1 MSQIVE
7 LIENI
12 KRITYIQIM
21 DIIVAICIIILFRI
35 FSSSIAYIIIRMFKL
50 KVENKKK
57 IKESAFYN
65 PLKVFFDLLG
75 IYIAVIFLKKPLNI
89 SNEIMGFITKAF
101 EIISIIA
108 FARGLAKSFT
118 PKSTLVKKMKAKRNN
133 IDDSMFEFILKIVRA
148 VIYIIAGLIIITL
161 LGVNLNTLVA
171 GLGIGGVIIT
181 LAAQDT
187 AKNLFGGFVIFID
200 RPFAVGDWI
209 EMSPYEGIVE
219 DITFRSTRVRTFE
232 NSIVNV
238 PNSIIADTSIVNWSK
253 MEKRRFKTDL
263 CIQSDTPLEKL
274 DKFKERVKNMLQ
286 ERERIYDDSIIVN
299 FDEIRDDGLNILIS
313 SYTDSV
319 DYSSYIAEKESIN
332 NKIMK
337 ILREENIQLA
347 RDTRTVYLKD

>member
-133 IDDSMFEFILKIVRA
+133 IDDSMFEFILKIVRFS
-148 VIYIIAGLIIITL
+148 IYIIAGLIIITL

-171 GLGIGGVIIT
+171 GLGIGGVILT

-209 EMSPYEGIVE
+209 EMS
-219 DITFRSTRVRTFE
+219 
-232 NSIVNV
+232 
-238 PNSIIADTSIVNWSK
+238 
-253 MEKRRFKTDL
+253 
-263 CIQSDTPLEKL
+263 
-274 DKFKERVKNMLQ
+274 
-286 ERERIYDDSIIVN
+286 
-299 FDEIRDDGLNILIS
+299 
-313 SYTDSV
+313 
-319 DYSSYIAEKESIN
+319 
-332 NKIMK
+332 
-337 ILREENIQLA
+337 
-347 RDTRTVYLKD
+347 

>member
-133 IDDSMFEFILKIVRA
+133 IDDSMFEFILKIVRFS
-148 VIYIIAGLIIITL
+148 IYIIAGLIIITL

-171 GLGIGGVIIT
+171 GLGIGGVILT

-200 RPFAVGDWI
+200 RPFAVGDGI
-209 EMSPYEGIVE
+209 EVSTYEGIVE

>member
-133 IDDSMFEFILKIVRA
+133 IDDSMFEFILKIVRFS
-148 VIYIIAGLIIITL
+148 IYIIAGLIIITL

-171 GLGIGGVIIT
+171 GLGIGGVILT

>member
-1 MSQIVE
+1 MDQIVE
-7 LIENI
+7 FIENI
-12 KRITYIQIM
+12 KQITYVQIV
-21 DIIVAICIIILFRI
+21 DILIAIAIVIIFRI

-65 PLKVFFDLLG
+65 PLKIFFNLLG
-75 IYIAVIFLKKPLNI
+75 VYIAVIFLKKPLNI
-89 SNEIMGFITKAF
+89 SNEVMGFVTKAF
-101 EIISIIA
+101 QIISIIA
-108 FARGLAKSFT
+108 FARGLAASFV

-133 IDDSMFEFILKIVRA
+133 IDDSMFEFILKIVR
-148 VIYIIAGLIIITL
+148 VIIYIVAGLIIITL

-171 GLGIGGVIIT
+171 GLGIGGVIVT

-200 RPFAVGDWI
+200 KPFVVGDWI

-232 NSIVNV
+232 NSIVNI
-238 PNSIIADTSIVNWSK
+238 PNSIISDTSIVNWSK
-253 MEKRRFKTDL
+253 MEKRRYKTNL
-263 CIQSDTPLEKL
+263 CIQKDTPLEKL
-274 DKFKERVKNMLQ
+274 ERFQAKVKNMLQ
-286 ERERIYDDSIIVN
+286 EREGIYDDSIIVN
-299 FDEIRDDGLNILIS
+299 FDEIRDDGLNVLIC

-332 NKIMK
+332 TKIMK
-337 ILREENIQLA
+337 ILREENIELA